1 MNFIRLNFECSNTE
15 LTMKIGIPR
24 VQTLVNL
31 AAGLVMMLFDEAV
44 STVDGQTG
52 ANGQAADDL
61 TQISGIGPAY
71 ARRLNEAG
79 VTTYSQ
85 LSALSPEQVREL
97 VQLGEWQGEP
107 EEWIEQAWG
116 LTD

>member
-1 MNFIRLNFECSNTE
+1 MTNTE
-15 LTMKIGIPR
+15 HSMKLTIPR

-44 STVDGQTG
+44 STVDGKTG
-52 ANGQAADDL
+52 ADEKATDDL

-79 VTTYSQ
+79 IMNYAQ
-85 LSALSPEQVREL
+85 LSALSPEQVREMA
-97 VQLGEWQGEP
+97 QLGEWQGEP
-107 EEWIEQAWG
+107 EEWIEQAWD
-116 LTD
+116 LAS